1 MYLIGEKLRASIEA
15 NLLTEDRWQVLLDG
29 LGMTVKVSL
38 LAILFATLWGA
49 VLCAIRLSRKRVL
62 SRTAGTYIELMRSLP
77 ILILLLVSF
86 YIIFATSPLSK
97 VQIAVVCFSLYFGA
111 YFSEVF
117 RTGIESVDKGQREAG
132 AALGMSRGQ
141 IFGRIILPQ
150 ALLRCLPLY
159 KTQAVA
165 LIKGTSIVG
174 YVSVMDLTKAGDFIR
189 GRTFDAFFPLL
200 LVALI
205 YLILSWLFGAGI
217 DLLERKLTPKHR
229 SL

>member
-29 LGMTVKVSL
+29 LGMTLKVSL

-49 VLCAIRLSRKRVL
+49 VLCAMRLSRKRVL

-217 DLLERKLTPKHR
+217 DLLERRLTPKHR

>member
-49 VLCAIRLSRKRVL
+49 VLCAMRLSRKRVL

-117 RTGIESVDKGQREAG
+117 RTGIESVDQGQREAG

-217 DLLERKLTPKHR
+217 DLLERRLTPKHR

>member
-49 VLCAIRLSRKRVL
+49 VLCAMRLSRKRVL

-205 YLILSWLFGAGI
+205 YLILSWLFGTGI
-217 DLLERKLTPKHR
+217 DLLERRLTPKHR

>member
-29 LGMTVKVSL
+29 LGMTLKVSL
-38 LAILFATLWGA
+38 FAILFATLWGA
-49 VLCAIRLSRKRVL
+49 VLCAMRLSRKRIL

-132 AALGMSRGQ
+132 AALGMSRRQ
-141 IFGRIILPQ
+141 IFGRIVLPQ

-165 LIKGTSIVG
+165 LIKSTSIVG
-174 YVSVMDLTKAGDFIR
+174 YVSVMDLTKAGDFVR
-189 GRTFDAFFPLL
+189 ARTFDAFFPLL

-205 YLILSWLFGAGI
+205 YLLLSWLFGTGL
-217 DLLERKLTPKHR
+217 DWVERKLTPKHR
-229 SL
+229 NV

>member
-49 VLCAIRLSRKRVL
+49 VLCAMRLSRKRVL

-217 DLLERKLTPKHR
+217 DLIERKLTPKHR

>member
-49 VLCAIRLSRKRVL
+49 VLCAMRLSRKRVL

-111 YFSEVF
+111 YFSEMF
-117 RTGIESVDKGQREAG
+117 RTGIENVDQGQREAG

-217 DLLERKLTPKHR
+217 DLLERRLTPKHR

>member
-1 MYLIGEKLRASIEA
+1 MNKLVTDSIRVSNQWMVGTSSLISSIKY
-15 NLLTEDRWQVLLDG
+15 W
-29 LGMTVKVSL
+29 SL
-38 LAILFATLWGA
+38 
-49 VLCAIRLSRKRVL
+49 
-62 SRTAGTYIELMRSLP
+62 
-77 ILILLLVSF
+77 
-86 YIIFATSPLSK
+86 
-97 VQIAVVCFSLYFGA
+97 
-111 YFSEVF
+111 
-117 RTGIESVDKGQREAG
+117 
-132 AALGMSRGQ
+132 
-141 IFGRIILPQ
+141 GRIVLPQ

-174 YVSVMDLTKAGDFIR
+174 YVSVMDLTKAGDYIR

-217 DLLERKLTPKHR
+217 DLIERRLTPKHR

>member
-1 MYLIGEKLRASIEA
+1 MYLIGEKLRASIVA

-29 LGMTVKVSL
+29 LGMTLKVSL

-49 VLCAIRLSRKRVL
+49 VLCAMRLSRKRVL

-205 YLILSWLFGAGI
+205 YLILSWLFGTGI
-217 DLLERKLTPKHR
+217 DLLERRLTPKHR

>member
-15 NLLTEDRWQVLLDG
+15 NLITEDRWQVLLDG

-49 VLCAIRLSRKRVL
+49 VLCAMRLSRKRVL

-217 DLLERKLTPKHR
+217 DLLERRLTPKHR

>member
-77 ILILLLVSF
+77 ILILLLISF

-217 DLLERKLTPKHR
+217 DLLERRLTPKHR

>member
-29 LGMTVKVSL
+29 LGMTLKVSL

-49 VLCAIRLSRKRVL
+49 VLCAMRLSRKRVL

-217 DLLERKLTPKHR
+217 DLIERRLTPKHR

>member
-49 VLCAIRLSRKRVL
+49 VLCAMRLSRKRVL

-217 DLLERKLTPKHR
+217 DLLERRLTPKHR

>member
-1 MYLIGEKLRASIEA
+1 MYLIGGRLRASIEA
-15 NLLTEDRWQVLLDG
+15 NLLTEDRWRVLLDG
-29 LGMTVKVSL
+29 LGMTLEVSL
-38 LAILFATLWGA
+38 FAILFATLWGA
-49 VLCAIRLSRKRVL
+49 ALCAMRMSRNRVL
-62 SRTAGTYIELMRSLP
+62 SGTAGTYIELMRSLP
-77 ILILLLVSF
+77 LLILLLVSF
-86 YIIFATSPLSK
+86 YVLFAASPLSK

-117 RTGIESVDKGQREAG
+117 RTGIEGVDKGQREAG
-132 AALGMSRGQ
+132 AALGMSRRQ
-141 IFGRIILPQ
+141 VFGRIVLPQ

-217 DLLERKLTPKHR
+217 DLIERRLTPKHR

>member
-49 VLCAIRLSRKRVL
+49 VLCAMRLSRKRVL

-217 DLLERKLTPKHR
+217 DLIERRLTPKHR

>member
-49 VLCAIRLSRKRVL
+49 VLCAMRLSRKRVL

-141 IFGRIILPQ
+141 IFGRILLPQ

-217 DLLERKLTPKHR
+217 DLLERRLTPKHR

>member
-49 VLCAIRLSRKRVL
+49 VLCAMRLSRKRIL

-217 DLLERKLTPKHR
+217 DLLERRLTPKHR

>member
-29 LGMTVKVSL
+29 LGMTLKVSL

-49 VLCAIRLSRKRVL
+49 VLCAMRLSRKRVL

-205 YLILSWLFGAGI
+205 YLILSWLFGTGI
-217 DLLERKLTPKHR
+217 DLLERRLTPKHR

>member
-1 MYLIGEKLRASIEA
+1 MYLIGEELRASIEA

-49 VLCAIRLSRKRVL
+49 VLCAMRLSRKRVL

-217 DLLERKLTPKHR
+217 DLLERRLTPKHR

>member
-1 MYLIGEKLRASIEA
+1 MYLIGGRLRASIEA
-15 NLLTEDRWQVLLDG
+15 NLLTEDRWRVLLDG
-29 LGMTVKVSL
+29 LGMTLEVSL
-38 LAILFATLWGA
+38 FAILFATLWGA
-49 VLCAIRLSRKRVL
+49 ALCAMRMSRNRVL
-62 SRTAGTYIELMRSLP
+62 SGTAGTYIELMRSLP
-77 ILILLLVSF
+77 LLILLLVSF
-86 YIIFATSPLSK
+86 YVLFAASPLSK

-117 RTGIESVDKGQREAG
+117 RTGIEGVDKGQREAG
-132 AALGMSRGQ
+132 AALGMSRRQ
-141 IFGRIILPQ
+141 VFCRIVLPQ

-159 KTQAVA
+159 NTQAVA

-174 YVSVMDLTKAGDFIR
+174 YVSVMDLTKAGDYIR

-217 DLLERKLTPKHR
+217 DLIERRLTPKHR

>member
-1 MYLIGEKLRASIEA
+1 MRMSRRRA
-15 NLLTEDRWQVLLDG
+15 LYRP
-29 LGMTVKVSL
+29 
-38 LAILFATLWGA
+38 
-49 VLCAIRLSRKRVL
+49 
-62 SRTAGTYIELMRSLP
+62 AGVYIELMRSLP
-77 ILILLLVSF
+77 LLILLLVSF
-86 YIIFATSPLSK
+86 YVLFAASPLSK

-117 RTGIESVDKGQREAG
+117 RTGIEGVDKGQREAG
-132 AALGMSRGQ
+132 AALGMSRRQ
-141 IFGRIILPQ
+141 IFGRIVLPQ

-174 YVSVMDLTKAGDFIR
+174 YVSVMDLTKAGDYIR

-217 DLLERKLTPKHR
+217 DLIERRLTPKHR